1 MIELNFKSSIGTLRG
16 ACWNKVEK
24 PWGTLQVSHGLGEY
38 HKRYRDFA
46 EYLNKQGLIVYCND
60 HLGHGLHVINGMK
73 KGYFGS
79 EEGFAAVVDQFGEM
93 NAYIRREHL
102 GLKHYVFGHSLGT
115 AVLLSFL
122 KRGDEVIVPKFSF
135 IIYRIY
141 SRMNGAKV
149 VYSKEN
155 NFTVSTKD
163 ILKKVTRKTKIVFL
177 ANPNNPTGTY
187 IPKKELLFLR
197 KKLRSDILLVVD
209 DAYFEYVKKK
219 DYLSGLKTF
228 TNFKNVVMTRT
239 FSKIYGLAG
248 LRVGWGYGSKEIIS
262 ALNKVKPPFNVSRPA
277 LFAASA
283 AVKDSPWLNKEIKHV
298 NKWSKK
304 MFSEFKKMRIETNKS
319 FTNFLLVKFDKVKIN
334 SAKVFRLLAKSGI
347 LVRKMDVYGIKNS
360 LRVTIGTTSENIA
373 LIKKMRKILDV
384 R

>member
-1 MIELNFKSSIGTLRG
+1 MANKFKIDKNRIILGSGSDQIFELICK
-16 ACWNKVEK
+16 
-24 PWGTLQVSHGLGEY
+24 
-38 HKRYRDFA
+38 
-46 EYLNKQGLIVYCND
+46 
-60 HLGHGLHVINGMK
+60 
-73 KGYFGS
+73 
-79 EEGFAAVVDQFGEM
+79 
-93 NAYIRREHL
+93 
-102 GLKHYVFGHSLGT
+102 
-115 AVLLSFL
+115 SFL
-122 KRGDEVIVPKFSF
+122 KKGDEVIVPKFSF

-149 VYSKEN
+149 IYSKEN

-209 DAYFEYVKKK
+209 DAYFEYVKNK

-298 NKWSKK
+298 NKWTKK
-304 MFSEFKKMRIETNKS
+304 MYSEFKKMRIETNKS

-334 SAKVFRLLAKSGI
+334 SAKVFGLLAKSGI

-360 LRVTIGTTSENIA
+360 LRITIGTTSENIT
-373 LIKKMRKILDV
+373 LMKKMRKILNV